1 MLKRCKI
8 TQRIRCDDK
17 LRSKNQMLK
26 KSPKLHIDTKLIT
39 YMQWTVF
46 IVTII
51 AIFLYPFLPEK
62 KLTIAPSDETWANLN
77 SVNSEDGSGINI
89 KWIGEQQNHWQCT
102 VKEGIS
108 NSICG
113 AYFTWRD
120 ESFILGRDLSGFE
133 YIKLKVD
140 YQGNAKRMRLYLRNF
155 DDNYSTVQ
163 DYNSRQY
170 LFTELRQSD
179 LSNGELKIALTEITV
194 ADWWLDGYQ
203 HPRKYALPQ
212 FDNIT
217 TFSLEIFGDDISGI
231 HEMELNSIEFTG
243 PLINERN
250 YYLSILAIWL
260 IAVFFHL
267 SGQLYLTKKY
277 ALSIK
282 EEDERLTQKN
292 ASLSKEKDRYRQLSM
307 LDALT
312 QVPNRHGFEE
322 FILNTITSTSKNVS
336 LIMLDIDHFKKIND
350 TYGHDLGDLALTK
363 LATLLL
369 ENTRS
374 NDYFARWGGE
384 EFIVCCL
391 NASMTDTYKFA
402 EKLRVL
408 IENRIFCD
416 EHQLKMTVSL
426 GIATRSAKESLK
438 EWFNRADQALYQA
451 KNSGRNKTV
460 AL

>member
-1 MLKRCKI
+1 
-8 TQRIRCDDK
+8 
-17 LRSKNQMLK
+17 MLK

-39 YMQWTVF
+39 YMQWAVF
-46 IVTII
+46 IVTVI
-51 AIFLYPFLPEK
+51 AIFLYPFLPDK
-62 KLTIAPSDETWANLN
+62 KLTIVPSDETWANLH
-77 SVNSEDGSGINI
+77 SVNSENDRGINI
-89 KWIGEQQNHWQCT
+89 KWVGEQQNHWLCT
-102 VKEGIS
+102 VKESIS
-108 NSICG
+108 SSICG

-120 ESFILGRDLSGFE
+120 ESFVLGRDLSGFE
-133 YIKLKVD
+133 YIKLNVD
-140 YQGNAKRMRLYLRNF
+140 YKGNAKRIRLFLRNF

-212 FDNIT
+212 FNNIT
-217 TFSLEIFGDDISGI
+217 TFSLEIFGDDIVGI
-231 HEMELNSIEFTG
+231 HEMGLNSIEFTG
-243 PLINERN
+243 PLIKEKN
-250 YYLSILAIWL
+250 YYFGIILIFLLVAFIHLIIRLYVAKTRTKTAVEKGEELARNNKVLS
-260 IAVFFHL
+260 
-267 SGQLYLTKKY
+267 Q
-277 ALSIK
+277 
-282 EEDERLTQKN
+282 
-292 ASLSKEKDRYRQLSM
+292 EKDRYRDLSV

-336 LIMLDIDHFKKIND
+336 LIMLDIDNFKKTND
-350 TYGHDLGDLALTK
+350 TYGHDFGDLALTK

-369 ENTRS
+369 KNTRS

-391 NASMTDTYKFA
+391 DTSMADTYKFA
-402 EKLRVL
+402 EKLRIL
-408 IENRIFCD
+408 IEKSIFGD
-416 EHQLKMTVSL
+416 EHQLKITISL
-426 GIATRSAKESLK
+426 GIATRNPKESLK

-460 AL
+460 SL